1 MEPHDKVPDT
11 IEFPLV
17 NIGFANS
24 LAERF
29 GLSQRGFQ
37 VRLRRVLLLICV
49 TWIPLLLLSLVSGHT
64 ARGIVK
70 IPLFHDPAVC
80 ARFLFVLPL
89 LELAESMVAFSL
101 PVQARYF
108 IESKLVAERDRDR
121 FASAVH
127 EVVQMRCSAR
137 TELLIAILGLI
148 LSVVFRTVL
157 LRDFSSSWEIH
168 GSTRTLAGWWYALVG
183 LPILLFFL
191 LRWLWIFLLWGWFL
205 FRISRLDL
213 QLTPTHPDHAGGLG
227 FLGWGLASFSLVLMA
242 VSSMFSSGLFYQ
254 ILHEQETLDSLK
266 YHILVFTVIALSLL
280 YLPLLVFFGRL
291 SRCRFQGLLDFSS
304 LVLRYD
310 RAFEEKWI
318 EKKEGDPTEPLLG
331 SPDIQSLADL
341 ATAYEHV
348 NDMRVVPFDMNGF
361 VVLVVAALFPMLP
374 LVGTVIPLKEIM
386 AKLGE
391 LLV

>member
-1 MEPHDKVPDT
+1 
-11 IEFPLV
+11 
-17 NIGFANS
+17 
-24 LAERF
+24 
-29 GLSQRGFQ
+29 
-37 VRLRRVLLLICV
+37 
-49 TWIPLLLLSLVSGHT
+49 
-64 ARGIVK
+64 
-70 IPLFHDPAVC
+70 
-80 ARFLFVLPL
+80 
-89 LELAESMVAFSL
+89 
-101 PVQARYF
+101 
-108 IESKLVAERDRDR
+108 
-121 FASAVH
+121 
-127 EVVQMRCSAR
+127 MRSSAR

-157 LRDFSSSWEIH
+157 LKDFSSSWEIH
-168 GSTRTLAGWWYALVG
+168 GATRTLAGWWHALVG
-183 LPILLFFL
+183 LPILFFFL
-191 LRWLWIFLLWGWFL
+191 LRWLWIFVLWGWFL

-227 FLGWGLASFSLVLMA
+227 FLGWGLASFSIVLMA

-266 YHILVFTVIALSLL
+266 YHILVFTVIALALL
-280 YLPLLVFFGRL
+280 YLPLLVFSGRL

-361 VVLVVAALFPMLP
+361 IVLVVAALFPLLP
-374 LVGTVIPLKEIM
+374 LVGTVIPLKEIL